1 MSIHITEV
9 AKILI
14 DVPRFSLREYCIT
27 PSLEARMATVN
38 SWHFILSASLQPL
51 LLWNQGVL
59 RRGKQNTTVDVPF
72 PSSFF
77 MVWRD
82 PQAG

>member
-1 MSIHITEV
+1 MLIHISKV
-9 AKILI
+9 AKILTH
-14 DVPRFSLREYCIT
+14 RFSFREYYFI

-59 RRGKQNTTVDVPF
+59 RRGNQNTTVDVPF
-72 PSSFF
+72 PSSFS

-82 PQAG
+82 SQAG

>member
-1 MSIHITEV
+1 
-9 AKILI
+9 
-14 DVPRFSLREYCIT
+14 
-27 PSLEARMATVN
+27 MATIN

-59 RRGKQNTTVDVPF
+59 RRGYQNTTVDVPF
-72 PSSFF
+72 LSSFS